1 MRRVFRR
8 SRSRAQDGTPI
19 VQAEPAPPIVQPV
32 ACVPVVVTGTP
43 EPQAVAVAGPSI
55 RLESCDGTH
64 VVAALDLG
72 PHARAV
78 TGSDWIGLA
87 RVNSSPAAYETYEYN
102 SALVSRGHVA
112 IDHVAT
118 SLGTTCVLRYLDAND
133 TLIAQSAPFDTPCAA
148 VCSTAASLGTAV
160 VFPDQFCVDQAAS
173 HSPAPAC
180 VHVAPQPCP
189 SSPRAVRPA

>member
-1 MRRVFRR
+1 MRRVFVSR
-8 SRSRAQDGTPI
+8 SRSRAIAAPTAQDGTPI

-43 EPQAVAVAGPSI
+43 EPRVVAVTGPSI
-55 RLESCDGTH
+55 HLESCDGTR

-72 PHARAV
+72 PHARSV
-78 TGSDWIGLA
+78 TESDWIALA
-87 RVNSSPAAYETYEYN
+87 RVNSATADYETYEYN

-133 TLIAQSAPFDTPCAA
+133 KLVAQSAPFDTPFAA
-148 VCSTAASLGTAV
+148 AARSTVASLGTAV
-160 VFPDQFCVDQAAS
+160 VFPDHFRVDQAAS
-173 HSPAPAC
+173 HSPAAL
-180 VHVAPQPCP
+180 
-189 SSPRAVRPA
+189 RANR